1 MPRQSRRATAGGHEP
16 GHLRHGGDDIR
27 CGQPAELFRRLAPTS
42 NRRMRQARA
51 AGDRSAPPVRCQS
64 HLLPAGTGKVV
75 FMRLKQLVIAAT
87 PLARPAHCWAD
98 RCRVAAAARE
108 MAADGWY
115 QS

>member
-1 MPRQSRRATAGGHEP
+1 MNLATCAMAAMTFDAGSLQSCFADWRRPRTAACARPARR
-16 GHLRHGGDDIR
+16 R
-27 CGQPAELFRRLAPTS
+27 
-42 NRRMRQARA
+42 
-51 AGDRSAPPVRCQS
+51 DRSAPPVRCQS